1 MNTELKRL
9 KSKDDEYKKLNES
22 STEED
27 SDIIIVSNSNIEK
40 TTYNSIKFKYRKNN
54 RRRRR

>member
-9 KSKDDEYKKLNES
+9 KSKDDEYKKLDES

-27 SDIIIVSNSNIEK
+27 SDIIIV
-40 TTYNSIKFKYRKNN
+40 
-54 RRRRR
+54 